1 MQLFQKV
8 RPLLD
13 YHWWENHFL
22 IKLLWTS
29 YFQSCMLRI
38 SKNRRATAKYVC
50 ELWTMPQERESPQC
64 AFQASVPSIDCVF
77 GGSTEKWNCTFANL
91 SLIFTR
97 SHDAI
102 VKAFSRIIGFSI
114 YNRGPKHYFNLFTRL
129 RTMALTRPLG
139 IWRRRFSKSAGIP
152 TRLKGLK
159 YFYNCV

>member
-22 IKLLWTS
+22 INLLWTS
-29 YFQSCMLRI
+29 YFQSWMLVAQKSNSEI
-38 SKNRRATAKYVC
+38 C
-50 ELWTMPQERESPQC
+50 LWTVNC
-64 AFQASVPSIDCVF
+64 ATGKENIRSVPFRLQSPALIVFF